1 MALATT
7 VISKKE
13 KEYNRNRCKKKQS
26 YDHGTWLT
34 GFRTGRV
41 IPESLKLRS
50 RHRLFSCSIC
60 DSRVILSPTN
70 QSIVSWDSFFLS
82 SSLPKLYLPNVHHTM
97 SLYTEHALEDI
108 FVISASFIFCLCAFL
123 VWLHVLELF
132 FWLYKLIYH
141 VARKKKNWYF
151 FLNCKFHPCLV
162 KPCDFIQ
169 SWWIMNVITKN
180 NNYIIKMILSPTILH
195 VFWGFKRLK

>member
-1 MALATT
+1 MM
-7 VISKKE
+7 KMKE
-13 KEYNRNRCKKKQS
+13 QS
-26 YDHGTWLT
+26 YELGIWLTGFRTGIWLT

-50 RHRLFSCSIC
+50 RHRLFLYPT
-60 DSRVILSPTN
+60 DALTN
-70 QSIVSWDSFFLS
+70 QSINQSSPLDFFFPFLYKT
-82 SSLPKLYLPNVHHTM
+82 LPTAGAKRYR
-97 SLYTEHALEDI
+97 LYTEHALKDI